1 MVKTAKTPM
10 DRKKCFKQQLKIHS
24 KCNYKSKNQS
34 NIMTILDSA
43 IIWIENIS
51 SPQTPIF
58 VNAIY
63 VVIPR
68 NKQLTINNKIPILSS
83 FFEMF
88 INYQPNNYF

>member
-10 DRKKCFKQQLKIHS
+10 DRKKRFKQQLKIHS
-24 KCNYKSKNQS
+24 KYNYKSKNQS

-68 NKQLTINNKIPILSS
+68 NKPCT
-83 FFEMF
+83 ET
-88 INYQPNNYF
+88 